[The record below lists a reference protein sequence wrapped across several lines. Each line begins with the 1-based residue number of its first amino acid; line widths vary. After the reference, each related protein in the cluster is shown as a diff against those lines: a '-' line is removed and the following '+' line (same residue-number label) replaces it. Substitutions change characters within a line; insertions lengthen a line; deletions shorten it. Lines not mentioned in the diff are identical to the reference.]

1 MKHNAFTGAL
11 AGMLPLLK
19 KEFLEAWRDR
29 RALLT
34 AVSFSLMFPV
44 LLAGATVVMVKKQT
58 EETTRVALIGA
69 EHAPLLAERLV
80 SPAMEVEKLA
90 QGEPRAL
97 LKGDYDL
104 VVVVENDFARRY
116 QEFRAPQLYVYVDSS
131 DTGAGRAQRL
141 LQERLGAMQQ
151 MVVNQRL
158 AARGVAPQL
167 LAPWRLEVRDVSTPS
182 SRGALILATVPGLLV
197 LTLFVASLAT
207 SVDTSAGERERLSLE
222 TLLVQPLPAW
232 QVIVAKMLA
241 VASLGWLGS
250 LLAITAL
257 VLLMPM
263 MPLAEL
269 GIQQA
274 TTVGGVIAM
283 GVVLLPLAL
292 LVAVLQILL
301 ALRSQSFKDAQ
312 TQLSI
317 FQIAPVMLLV
327 IIDAAQIK
335 LADSW
340 QLLPLIGQQQWL
352 KGLLIGNAVSPFWMV
367 AGSMVTLLLVSAAV
381 VFGARTLRR
390 ETLLSAA

>member
-1 MKHNAFTGAL
+1 MNYTSLMTNLGQ
-11 AGMLPLLK
+11 MLPLLK

-34 AVSFSLMFPV
+34 AVSFSLLFPV
-44 LLAGATVVMVKKQT
+44 MLAGGTVMVVKKQT
-58 EETTRVALIGA
+58 EQTARVALIGA
-69 EHAPLLAERLV
+69 AEAPLLAEKLD
-80 SPAMEVEKLA
+80 SPLLEVE
-90 QGEPRAL
+90 QRVEGEPTAL
-97 LKGDYDL
+97 LEQGFDL
-104 VVVVENDFARRY
+104 VLVVPEDFARRY
-116 QEFRAPQLYVYVDSS
+116 QDFRAPRLYLYTDSS
-131 DTGAGRAQRL
+131 DTGARRAERL
-141 LQERLGAMQQ
+141 VQERLAAMQQ
-151 MVVNQRL
+151 LVVNQRL

-167 LAPWRLEVRDVSTPS
+167 LAPWQLEMRDVSTPS
-182 SRGALILATVPGLLV
+182 MRGALILATVPGLLI

-232 QVIVAKMLA
+232 QVITAKMLA

-250 LLAITAL
+250 LLAVTAL
-257 VLLMPM
+257 VLLMPF

-269 GIQQA
+269 GMQQA
-274 TTVGGVIAM
+274 TTLGGVITM
-283 GVVLLPLAL
+283 GLVLLPLAL

-317 FQIAPVMLLV
+317 FQIAPLALL
-327 IIDAAQIK
+327 IMIDAAQIE

-352 KGLLIGNAVSPFWMV
+352 KGLLVGTAVSPAWML
-367 AGSMVTLLLVSAAV
+367 AGSLVTFVLVVAAV
-381 VFGARTLRR
+381 MFGARALRR
-390 ETLLSAA
+390 ETLFSAA